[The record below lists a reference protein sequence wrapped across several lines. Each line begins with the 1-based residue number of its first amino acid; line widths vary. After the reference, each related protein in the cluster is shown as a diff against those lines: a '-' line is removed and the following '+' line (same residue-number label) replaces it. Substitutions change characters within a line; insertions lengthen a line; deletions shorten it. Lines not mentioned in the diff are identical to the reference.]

1 MQRVFTKDVG
11 TNFHKGDIKDYPIT
25 VWRDIERVAGKALD
39 AFSQP
44 YEDVVRAGVE
54 AALGKVKG
62 TVKPPA

>member
-25 VWRDIERVAGKALD
+25 VWRDIERVARRKMD

-44 YEDVVRAGVE
+44 NEDVVRAGVE
-54 AALGKVKG
+54 AALGKVLKD
-62 TVKPPA
+62 TTAP